1 MFDFWRP
8 FSYKWETLKQIWLSV
23 HFKQKVTKTHVIECN
38 LDTAVQDIIYSPQII
53 GLRLSG
59 SLLLGVTQIFSRKAR
74 YLLTDCNHALDKLKL
89 SFWSDAPA
97 GTKNVSSEGLEVT
110 VKEISFSEDFP
121 FLSHSSDFNMDKDF
135 FSQNQSLPEEITLKE
150 YSEVSQCHIGQ
161 LDMNFQSM
169 GQPQDLFGDEDIG
182 LEMCL
187 ETLTNCD
194 THPDFIDF
202 RPEEI
207 LNEIPEE
214 YLLNHQHD
222 VNRERDLEAEE
233 ESLNQPAHEQTTFTL
248 PPVPDTSRA
257 NQKRR
262 RRKCMLIVDQMP
274 ILTDKAMRKQ
284 LSDDSDLVDT
294 PILAPPTRQL
304 MHWKE
309 SGTAAKLLTRLCS
322 NVIGSEIKEA
332 FPKYV
337 IPVTYEEEEEAV
349 MRHYEHEVHNNMSP
363 LSTES
368 LKDSSTEHQLTDGIY
383 DSDNLSAMEFTE
395 VEHNLDASLAEL
407 PSEASI
413 FVHLSHMEQHN
424 QSLLGSQ
431 NFGEQQTVFQQALIL
446 MKSLNCCD
454 NTSFCVRDLCS
465 GHTRLQVARAFYCF
479 LTLQKEGAVNLHQN
493 VPYQDIVV
501 SPGPAFLMLEN
512 EKTNAV

>member
-150 YSEVSQCHIGQ
+150 YS
-161 LDMNFQSM
+161 
-169 GQPQDLFGDEDIG
+169 
-182 LEMCL
+182 
-187 ETLTNCD
+187 
-194 THPDFIDF
+194 
-202 RPEEI
+202 
-207 LNEIPEE
+207 
-214 YLLNHQHD
+214 
-222 VNRERDLEAEE
+222 A
-233 ESLNQPAHEQTTFTL
+233 
-248 PPVPDTSRA
+248 RA